1 MVKPHKSDRYSVRFS
16 LTEIKNHMN
25 TCKYL
30 LFNNGLSY
38 SYLKRTSCIM
48 LSCFANK
55 TKRSYTSVMSA
66 KDLERKK
73 KMKT

>member
-1 MVKPHKSDRYSVRFS
+1 
-16 LTEIKNHMN
+16 
-25 TCKYL
+25 
-30 LFNNGLSY
+30 
-38 SYLKRTSCIM
+38 M

-73 KMKT
+73 KKTLCELFSFGIYFTETYNV